1 MFQPSTTQ
9 FLNALLSLASTI
21 LPIIAVV
28 SSLAFTNLSN
38 AQGDRRQTR
47 IAYDECGNR
56 YIEWHGTS
64 CDRGYYISSTYC
76 DFMGCHHC
84 CVRFIAATGEDQ
96 TYSVPD
102 DGPAPT
108 YYELAIDYNFVG
120 GLDCICCDQGPM
132 TFLIGCS
139 QHWDGPLEISA
150 QQFSPNVCK
159 GLPFTLRVDVRSR
172 NPTPPP
178 VTWYRNGYVV
188 AESAGPEFTAIAS
201 DDDQGAVYSA
211 AVSTPCATSSCA
223 FAPLALGLSDLPTSE
238 RLVWRSV
245 LNSVAEVHCVPAPD
259 WQVVCSDRSY
269 NETCNFGTL
278 RQDGCTARVTGFS
291 RGHPSQFDFAHRD
304 QRFVA
309 TAVLLRKSTLKVAYD
324 FANRA
329 AARLEIA
336 NEGIKIY
343 ELSIDA
349 TGSNTVELECLP
361 GEISILAEASSP
373 DWYSSER
380 DSMVQVSVD
389 AFAAPCTGDIDQ
401 DGGVGGPDL
410 ALLLVAWGVP
420 NLVTEADLNQ
430 DSTVDGFDLTIL
442 LANWGACP

>member
-1 MFQPSTTQ
+1 MS
-9 FLNALLSLASTI
+9 
-21 LPIIAVV
+21 
-28 SSLAFTNLSN
+28 
-38 AQGDRRQTR
+38 
-47 IAYDECGNR
+47 
-56 YIEWHGTS
+56 
-64 CDRGYYISSTYC
+64 
-76 DFMGCHHC
+76 
-84 CVRFIAATGEDQ
+84 
-96 TYSVPD
+96 
-102 DGPAPT
+102 
-108 YYELAIDYNFVG
+108 
-120 GLDCICCDQGPM
+120 
-132 TFLIGCS
+132 
-139 QHWDGPLEISA
+139 
-150 QQFSPNVCK
+150 
-159 GLPFTLRVDVRSR
+159 
-172 NPTPPP
+172 
-178 VTWYRNGYVV
+178 
-188 AESAGPEFTAIAS
+188 
-201 DDDQGAVYSA
+201 
-211 AVSTPCATSSCA
+211 
-223 FAPLALGLSDLPTSE
+223 
-238 RLVWRSV
+238 
-245 LNSVAEVHCVPAPD
+245 
-259 WQVVCSDRSY
+259 
-269 NETCNFGTL
+269 L

-291 RGHPSQFDFAHRD
+291 RGYPGQFDFAYRN